1 MKEFVYMVNKDIALE
16 WFKIAEADLA
26 SANYL
31 QNMKPFP
38 VEIICY
44 HCQQSA
50 EKFLKGYLAFL
61 GEEISKTHDLVHLNK
76 YCLKHDEE
84 FSVLENDC
92 EMINDYS
99 VTARYPFPVDIDKSD
114 MSLALQ
120 GASRIKQF
128 VLLKVE

>member
-1 MKEFVYMVNKDIALE
+1 MVNKDIAIE

-31 QNMKPFP
+31 QNMKPVP

-50 EKFLKGYLAFL
+50 EEYLKGYLAFL
-61 GEEISKTHDLVHLNK
+61 GEKIVKTHDLVHLNK
-76 YCLKHDEE
+76 YCLEHDEE

-92 EMINDYS
+92 QMISDYA

-120 GASRIKQF
+120 GASRIMQF
-128 VLLKVE
+128 VLSKVE

>member
-1 MKEFVYMVNKDIALE
+1 MVNKDIAVE
-16 WFKIAEADLA
+16 WFKIAETDLA

-31 QNMKPFP
+31 QNMKPVP
-38 VEIICY
+38 IEIICY

-61 GEEISKTHDLVHLNK
+61 GERILKTHDLVHLNK
-76 YCLKHDEE
+76 YCLEHDVE
-84 FSVLENDC
+84 FSVLKNDC
-92 EMINDYS
+92 QMINDYA

-120 GASRIKQF
+120 GALRIK
-128 VLLKVE
+128 

>member
-1 MKEFVYMVNKDIALE
+1 MVNKDIAEE

-31 QNMKPFP
+31 QNMKPVP

-61 GEEISKTHDLVHLNK
+61 GMEIIKTHDLVHLNK
-76 YCLKHDEE
+76 CVLEHDEE
-84 FSVLENDC
+84 FRAFENDC
-92 EMINDYS
+92 QMISDYA

-128 VLLKVE
+128 VLSKVEQ

>member
-1 MKEFVYMVNKDIALE
+1 MVNKDIAVE

-31 QNMKPFP
+31 QNMKPVP

-61 GEEISKTHDLVHLNK
+61 GEEILKTHDLVHLNK

-84 FSVLENDC
+84 FSILVNDC
-92 EMINDYS
+92 EMINDYA

-120 GASRIKQF
+120 GSSRIKQF
-128 VLLKVE
+128 VLSKVE